1 MEELNEL
8 IINNEKEELTILS
21 DNRVAI
27 HLKMISSIKKS
38 FLNDINSMEILKIV
52 NNYRGYTMILR
63 VEKDKWL
70 DSLDKSLSY
79 FEEIEN
85 YKVCQEINTLIG
97 EIKNK

>member
-21 DNRVAI
+21 DNRSHI
-27 HLKMISSIKKS
+27 HFKMINSIKES
-38 FLNDINSMEILKIV
+38 FKNDINSMEIIRIV

-63 VEKDKWL
+63 VEKDKWV
-70 DSLDKSLSY
+70 DSLEKSLSY

-85 YKVCQEINTLIG
+85 YKVCQEIKTLMG
-97 EIKNK
+97 EIKKQ